1 MSWGEISY
9 RIVSVYVILFHGTYI
24 VKFNC
29 KFLSYLNE
37 MIINPEFQ
45 MDEVD
50 RRILNQLQIDSS
62 HTNAELAELVH
73 VSPPTCLR
81 RVKQLT
87 QNGVIARQVAIVT
100 PEKVGAR
107 LTAIVEITLD
117 VQAAERMEEFERHVA
132 AEAAILQCYRVSPGP
147 DFVLILQV
155 ADMPAYHALAHRLF
169 ATHAN
174 VRNVKTYFSTF
185 RSKFETRIAV

>member
-1 MSWGEISY
+1 MKYPFI
-9 RIVSVYVILFHGTYI
+9 YVLIFT
-24 VKFNC
+24 
-29 KFLSYLNE
+29 LNF
-37 MIINPEFQ
+37 MTTDASL
-45 MDEVD
+45 DELD
-50 RRILNQLQIDSS
+50 RRILNALQTDASQ
-62 HTNAELAELVH
+62 TNAELAEQVH

-87 QNGVIARQVAIVT
+87 ENGVIARQVALVD

-117 VQAAERMEEFERHVA
+117 IQAAERMAEFEKLA
-132 AEAAILQCYRVSPGP
+132 AREEAVMQCYRVAPGP
-147 DFVLILQV
+147 DFVLIIQV

-174 VRNVKTYFSTF
+174 VRNVKAYFSTF
-185 RSKFETRIAV
+185 RSKFDTRIAV

>member
-1 MSWGEISY
+1 MS
-9 RIVSVYVILFHGTYI
+9 
-24 VKFNC
+24 
-29 KFLSYLNE
+29 
-37 MIINPEFQ
+37 
-45 MDEVD
+45 DESPALDDLD
-50 RRILNQLQIDSS
+50 RRILNILQLDAS

-87 QNGVIARQVAIVT
+87 ENGVIERQVAIVA
-100 PEKVGAR
+100 PEQVGAR

-117 VQAAERMEEFERHVA
+117 VQAADRMDDFEQVVA
-132 AEAAILQCYRVSPGP
+132 GEAAVLQCYRVSPGP
-147 DFVLILQV
+147 DFVLVVQV

-169 ATHAN
+169 TTHSN
-174 VRNVKTYFSTF
+174 VRNVKAYFSTF